1 MTKPGGSAH
10 WQPGRLLDNRYRLL
24 RPVGAGGSASVWR
37 ARDERLGR
45 VVAVKLLDPK
55 LLTDE
60 LALQRLRT
68 EAQAL
73 ARLRHP
79 HIAEVYDYGVT
90 GVRRPDAAY
99 LAMELIDGESVNKVL
114 ARQACLDWRVAV
126 TVATQVAAALAAAH
140 ARGIV
145 HRDIAPS
152 NILLAA
158 DGAKVIDFGICA
170 LQGADDLDPGGYLA
184 GTPAYLA
191 PERIDEPQPLVRPT
205 ADVYAL
211 GVLLYRM
218 LSGDVPWIAESAVE
232 LLTAAQTQQPRPL
245 PPITGLPSVV
255 VETVTACLQRDPT
268 ARPTAQQ
275 VTDVLTAHA
284 LAGVAAR
291 AATPALSTDAPEA
304 FTQLLPWRP
313 SRRYRHTVLTAG
325 LAGLGAVAVAVAWAS
340 SSPTAQPSAA
350 AAGPSPTAPTV
361 SPCTVVYRLHT
372 DDGTRFTAQL
382 IIANTTSSVMSPG
395 QLTVHMPGDQ
405 QIDAADGWQQREH
418 TATAAV
424 GPLAGGGTAQLPL
437 AGTYRGANPL
447 PTSFSL
453 DGSSCSLTLLGPSGQ
468 PIAGPTAGPHGP
480 TGPAGPGGPGPA
492 APGPSAPPPTGAT
505 VGVPAP
511 PTVPTPTAAGPG
523 PARPGKPSALPSP
536 ARPSRSPKQPVA
548 AADQPRRP

>member
-1 MTKPGGSAH
+1 MTKSDGSAH

-24 RPVGAGGSASVWR
+24 GTVGAGGSASVWR

-45 VVAVKLLDPK
+45 VVAVKLLDAK
-55 LLTDE
+55 LLTDA

-90 GVRRPDAAY
+90 GTRRPDAAY
-99 LAMELIDGESVNKVL
+99 LAMELIDGESVNQVL
-114 ARQACLDWRVAV
+114 GRQIHLDWPVAV
-126 TVATQVAAALAAAH
+126 TVAAQVAAALAAAH

-158 DGAKVIDFGICA
+158 GGAKVIDFGICA
-170 LQGADDLDPGGYLA
+170 LQGTDDLDPGGYLA

-218 LSGDVPWIAESAVE
+218 LSGDLPWYAESAVE
-232 LLTAAQTQQPRPL
+232 LLTAAQTQRPRPL
-245 PPITGLPSVV
+245 PPIAGLPSVV
-255 VETVTACLQRDPT
+255 VETLTACLQRDPA

-284 LAGVAAR
+284 LAGDVAP
-291 AATPALSTDAPEA
+291 AATPAAIGADAPEP
-304 FTQLLPWRP
+304 FTQLLPWQP
-313 SRRYRHTVLTAG
+313 SRRYRRTVLTAG
-325 LAGLGAVAVAVAWAS
+325 LAGVGAMAVAVAWAS
-340 SSPTAQPSAA
+340 SHPTSPPAA
-350 AAGPSPTAPTV
+350 AAGPSPTTPAL
-361 SPCTVVYRLHT
+361 SPCTVVYQLHT
-372 DDGTRFTAQL
+372 DNGTRFTAKL
-382 IIANTTSSVMSPG
+382 TITNTTSSPLSPG
-395 QLTVHMPGDQ
+395 RLTVHMPGDQ

-418 TATAAV
+418 TATAAL
-424 GPLAGGGTAQLPL
+424 GPLAGGGAADLPL
-437 AGTYRGANPL
+437 AGSYRRANPL

-468 PIAGPTAGPHGP
+468 PIAAPS
-480 TGPAGPGGPGPA
+480 TGPAGPAGPGPA
-492 APGPSAPPPTGAT
+492 APGPSTPPPTGAAPGAPT
-505 VGVPAP
+505 P
-511 PTVPTPTAAGPG
+511 PTAPEPTAVGPG
-523 PARPGKPSALPSP
+523 PAQPGKPSALPSP
-536 ARPSRSPKQPVA
+536 ARPSKSPRQPS
-548 AADQPRRP
+548 AADQPRP